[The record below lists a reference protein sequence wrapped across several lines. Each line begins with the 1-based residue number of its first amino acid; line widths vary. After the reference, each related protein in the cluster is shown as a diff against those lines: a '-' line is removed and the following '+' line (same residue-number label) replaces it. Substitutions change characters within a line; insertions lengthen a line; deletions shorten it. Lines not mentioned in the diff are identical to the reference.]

1 MPFEVL
7 VRRTHDAGEEEQKI
21 RYQKHGTPTNSQHE
35 GHGKEISNSEE
46 EVWVSQESA
55 DLSGRFPGFVV
66 LGDEVD
72 KEGAETD
79 DDGETAYGV
88 CVWGEY
94 SWFNGVVW
102 VDVHNVRMNIMKFLC
117 QTGRF
122 KGSAMRQHELASDF

>member
-21 RYQKHGTPTNSQHE
+21 RYQKYGTPTNSQHE
-35 GHGKEISNSEE
+35 WHEEEIPNSEE
-46 EVWVSQESA
+46 EGWVSQESA
-55 DLSGRFPGFVV
+55 DLSSGFPGFLV

-88 CVWGEY
+88 CIG
-94 SWFNGVVW
+94 
-102 VDVHNVRMNIMKFLC
+102 
-117 QTGRF
+117 
-122 KGSAMRQHELASDF
+122 